1 MVRRLVPCLAVVGG
15 AAAAVALWASAA
27 HAATAPPVPEV
38 APAGATAPA
47 AAAPAAPATVVARL
61 VGSVPALGGRG
72 PLPHVPPVPASATPA
87 QPAID
92 RVTKVVPGAMPS
104 ASDLLHIANHAF
116 PTGAVAPALGAN
128 ANAGYAPAPG
138 AVADSRSPRGS
149 GHDETRQAPAPN
161 ALSVDRSDSAP
172 APVVALPCVPVGSV
186 DGTTQPGGLSFAALL
201 VAFALVLVP
210 ISRRTLVRRVV
221 TLGRAFELHPA
232 RPG

>member
-15 AAAAVALWASAA
+15 AAAALALWASAA
-27 HAATAPPVPEV
+27 HAATAPAVPEV
-38 APAGATAPA
+38 APAGATVPAPA
-47 AAAPAAPATVVARL
+47 AAAPATVVARL

-72 PLPHVPPVPASATPA
+72 PLAQVPPVPASATPA

-116 PTGAVAPALGAN
+116 ATGAVAPALGAD
-128 ANAGYAPAPG
+128 ANARYAPAPG
-138 AVADSRSPRGS
+138 AVPDSRSPRGS
-149 GHDETRQAPAPN
+149 GHETGQAPAPN

-172 APVVALPCVPVGSV
+172 APVVALPGIPLGSV